1 MRTIKII
8 LAVAF
13 VLAFAG
19 IVRAENS
26 ASGYDGKN
34 TTQQVFVS
42 AYAYSA
48 VSENDVV
55 VLDVTNGTV
64 ANNGLGSYISNT
76 TTTDSVYV
84 FGVAD
89 EDIST
94 GTLGR
99 VCIRGP
105 HKVKFRTSPGAIA
118 AGSPVGTS
126 DTAGKMAVRS
136 TADGT
141 AIGVLGVTLSA
152 SADTTDTD
160 TQWVW
165 VQPHVHK

>member
-1 MRTIKII
+1 MNKLKLFLVVAFI
-8 LAVAF
+8 LAF
-13 VLAFAG
+13 TG
-19 IVRAENS
+19 IVKAENS
-26 ASGYDGKN
+26 AGGFDSKN

-48 VSENDVV
+48 VSKNDVV
-55 VLDVTNGTV
+55 ALDVSNGTV
-64 ANNGLGSYISNT
+64 ANNGLGSYIATT

-89 EDIST
+89 EDIAT

-99 VCIRGP
+99 VCVRGP
-105 HKVKFRTSPGAIA
+105 HKVKFRTSPGAITT
-118 AGSPVGTS
+118 GSVVGAS
-126 DTAGKMAVRS
+126 DTAGEMAVRTTS
-136 TADGT
+136 DGT
-141 AIGVLGVTLSA
+141 AMGVLGVTLSS